1 MTPAASRKHLLKVL
15 ARLEAIEADLQQRLG
30 DAYPRSMRTS
40 DQKTIKA
47 LKTLLAEPGQE
58 KPNTKDTKQ

>member
-15 ARLEAIEADLQQRLG
+15 ARLEACEAELQQHCG
-30 DAYPRSMRTS
+30 DAYPRSTRAT
-40 DQKTIKA
+40 DQTTIKA